1 MWQSSEQWNVWIV
14 EQHLLEKNFLTLSI
28 PGNSYHQL
36 PPGCKRPFWVFKKS
50 FYEYCRVRMKKK
62 NSLLAILIKNKYN
75 MQHCKST
82 INE

>member
-36 PPGCKRPFWVFKKS
+36 PPGYKGPFWVFKKS
-50 FYEYCRVRMKKK
+50 FCEYCKVRMKKK
-62 NSLLAILIKNKYN
+62 FFLGILIKNKYN

-82 INE
+82 IYE